1 MDNELLKKWTDMNK
15 TAMDAM
21 KELGEINTAAMTRLT
36 QRQMEM
42 VNLYMESG
50 AKQLQAMGEVKNVQ
64 DMVNVQSRL
73 FAEMNEKLM
82 ENARQTIEILVD
94 VKSELASWA
103 EKGMEVANANLP
115 NVAKK

>member
-15 TAMDAM
+15 VAMDAM
-21 KELGEINTAAMTRLT
+21 KELGEINTTAMTRLT

-50 AKQLQAMGEVKNVQ
+50 SKQLQAMSDVKNVQ
-64 DMVNVQSRL
+64 DLVNVQSRL

-94 VKSELASWA
+94 VKSELAGWA
-103 EKGMEVANANLP
+103 EKGMDVVNSNLP
-115 NVAKK
+115 KSVKK